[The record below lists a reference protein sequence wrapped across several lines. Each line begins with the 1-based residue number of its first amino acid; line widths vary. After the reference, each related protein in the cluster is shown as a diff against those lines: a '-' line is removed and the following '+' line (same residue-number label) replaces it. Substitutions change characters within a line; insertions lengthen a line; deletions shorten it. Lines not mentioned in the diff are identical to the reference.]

1 MSDLRIPED
10 TEWKQVTYKKKVSQN
25 GEKKK
30 QSEVTIFLHGIPN
43 DAEGKDI
50 WNLFQNCG
58 KILDIILPRKRDKI
72 GKRFGFIKTTSE
84 REAGN
89 KEKES
94 GKKSSWTKKT
104 FVETST
110 RKAEVQHSL
119 RRDKT
124 GLEDQKNEEIPFSK
138 KMIEF
143 IEVEIDEEVEQS
155 KIGYSWFEEDA
166 LIMQERFK
174 DMGLASLEIMRK

>member
-84 REAGN
+84 REAGVIINNAKMDKELGRVIRMSIN
-89 KEKES
+89 K
-94 GKKSSWTKKT
+94 
-104 FVETST
+104 
-110 RKAEVQHSL
+110 
-119 RRDKT
+119 D
-124 GLEDQKNEEIPFSK
+124 
-138 KMIEF
+138 
-143 IEVEIDEEVEQS
+143 EVE
-155 KIGYSWFEEDA
+155 
-166 LIMQERFK
+166 
-174 DMGLASLEIMRK
+174 